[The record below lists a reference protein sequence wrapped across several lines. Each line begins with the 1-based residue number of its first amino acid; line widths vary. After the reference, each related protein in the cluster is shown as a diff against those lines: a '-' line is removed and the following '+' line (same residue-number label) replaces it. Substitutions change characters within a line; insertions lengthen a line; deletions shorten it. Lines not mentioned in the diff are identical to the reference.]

1 MRQIPLGIA
10 QDTWTLSSKRTTIAS
25 DKPISRGSVN
35 EIILATDSAI
45 QPFYL
50 LPMVAHIS
58 QDQRWLT
65 WVAQETLITR
75 EWVASVGVKEEQV
88 LLLSPVK
95 QDLLS
100 LCCKALAAGTAH
112 MIIEWPCE
120 LEQWQLEQFQHAAD
134 QGSSHAIII
143 RRR

>member
-1 MRQIPLGIA
+1 MSLGISQDNWMLFSREA
-10 QDTWTLSSKRTTIAS
+10 QPTAS
-25 DKPISRGSVN
+25 ATKPTQGGSIN

-50 LPMVAHIS
+50 LPIVAQIS

-65 WVAQETLITR
+65 WIAQETLITR

-88 LLLSPVK
+88 MLLPPIK
-95 QDLLS
+95 KDLLP
-100 LCCKALAAGTAH
+100 LCCKALATGTAH
-112 MIIEWPCE
+112 LIIEWPGD
-120 LEQWQLEQFQHAAD
+120 LEEWQLEQLQKAAD
-134 QGSSHAIII
+134 MGNSHAMVI